1 MSHDPVGAVA
11 GPLLVN
17 DPLQL
22 LARLSVTALLDE
34 TASEL
39 DAGTREVR
47 VERERPS
54 EVPLGARDVAA
65 EHSGHLEVERAG
77 HRQTGDVIGI
87 ELEDRVDLLFQRGN
101 EEGGVK
107 LPPRDRP
114 AAEVR
119 GIPEVRVR
127 ASRRQLDGALGD
139 VATPPV
145 AGELR
150 LRGRG
155 AVVGPREV
163 GPGQEDQRLQ
173 RRRPSDLALE
183 KVTGAIEP
191 GGILVKIGEVRP
203 RLGGRTGQRGAAAQA
218 ATGTRTVN
226 AHARTTRRTTPT
238 SSNSSRIQPRP
249 FI

>member
-34 TASEL
+34 TAGEL
-39 DAGTREVR
+39 HAGTREVR

-54 EVPLGARDVAA
+54 EVPFGARYVAA

-87 ELEDRVDLLFQRGN
+87 ELENRLDLRFQRGN

-127 ASRRQLDGALGD
+127 ASRRQLDGAG
-139 VATPPV
+139 
-145 AGELR
+145 
-150 LRGRG
+150 
-155 AVVGPREV
+155 
-163 GPGQEDQRLQ
+163 
-173 RRRPSDLALE
+173 RRRDPARSWRASP
-183 KVTGAIEP
+183 P
-191 GGILVKIGEVRP
+191 G
-203 RLGGRTGQRGAAAQA
+203 
-218 ATGTRTVN
+218 
-226 AHARTTRRTTPT
+226 
-238 SSNSSRIQPRP
+238 SW
-249 FI
+249 